1 MRKDFSEIKPK
12 KRKSFDEIK
21 SSDIQYG
28 VDDNYIASFVND
40 ANNWLSKSQSD
51 YGNMNF
57 NNNQSM
63 FDTKSS
69 ESAALSRRA
78 NTIRAFINSK
88 QDKSINKEKA
98 DEILNYLDEFGK
110 ANDQVFNA
118 YRQSSDAMNVYKR
131 SPEYQGYM
139 TAKDYADKYGNGT
152 TYNDVI
158 GDVDKL
164 KQDKN
169 SKNGYDALV
178 YDKAIEML
186 SDYAKNRYSL
196 TGTDN
201 SKGSVKGRQEL
212 YNQNADKIEELQA
225 ELPADKE
232 ADAENPYRFVSNK
245 DEALRTWLYYYDRFL
260 INTDED
266 NEQYIQ
272 TIKDDTGFDISDVVG
287 GLDGRQRAELSQE
300 LSNKYNQIGEKDY
313 LDYRDEKVG
322 DKQAEIDALTTANNS
337 YDRTQKA
344 VDEYMDKYR
353 DLASDYFHGKNVDF
367 PDIPRYSDNPYEN
380 APIYSDY
387 VPPEAGDITQP
398 MIGGAVDATDL
409 NGVAKAYQAVD
420 AHTEMLSS
428 DEKMIYSYILKT
440 EGEIRAKAFL
450 EKLKPILQRRA
461 AQAEEDYIKNEAS
474 GVEKAILAASSV
486 PINVLG
492 SAPGFLE
499 DAINVVSGNEI
510 NPYSEAHHTTNLVE
524 STRNAVQNDIES
536 ATNGANLAGFT
547 LGDLYQAGMSTADA
561 ALGSIMPTYY
571 AASMSMGAAQS
582 KAKDLWE
589 SGAPKDQIYTESIL
603 AGAAE
608 YAFEKISMDKIIS
621 LNDKGSAKEKLKN
634 ILKSAFIEGSEEFNT
649 DIANTI
655 VDAVVRGS
663 QSDWNQLINNYI
675 KQGHSKEEAQALALV
690 DIVKQAGKSFVGGAL
705 SGAGMSGAVSINKAA
720 GLIQEKAD
728 YNNYVKNVGNDVTS
742 AGNIQTLLSKAAQM
756 DNPAVKAQA
765 QRTQQA
771 LDKATQNST
780 KSTNKRLSREAGKLY
795 DTMQDSTAQGMKNA
809 KANEI
814 KAAIKSAY
822 AAQTGETDSSV
833 ISKAAD
839 AIYKSEYTHE
849 RLTRSERNLAKTA
862 AAQSAIESVKSNP
875 DLIESATQK
884 AQERGFRELVE
895 TAKLTKNQE
904 QETKTD
910 DDVDIAEFNYHEDDG
925 KVYTADGKK
934 QVDIASVAS
943 IGDNDITFNLNDGQ
957 TESAK
962 SLDMPTN
969 QAVIAQSILDVQKK
983 IGVPLTADIANT
995 LYQGYEQSD
1004 SPSVSA
1010 YMQDAQ
1016 TVLFNGYA
1024 NNTAPDSSIKLPQ
1037 GLRNQLY
1044 RMGRQLAASHT
1055 QAQQQNVNARVK
1067 GNKSRKGT
1075 VTFQD
1080 GINRNKLD
1088 PRRRAG
1094 VDAVEH
1100 LAQSLGFD
1108 VVFYRSTKD
1117 GKGRFSSE
1125 YVRKNKFVADGQ
1137 QAPSGFWRGGKM
1149 YLDIN
1154 AGMNGEGLILFT
1166 ASHELVHMIREGSPE
1181 DFKALSDFLVQN
1193 YSKQGVDI
1201 NDLVRKEMARS
1212 TNLTRDQAL
1221 EEVIA
1226 ESCETFLRDTTLND
1240 KAQELYKQ
1248 NPTLWSRIREA
1259 LKRIVDAVKQWHSVA
1274 RPQSEEARITMRA
1287 DVETLEN
1294 AYDLLI
1300 KGIIKS
1306 AENLRNMENNRT
1318 DTKYQGRAEA
1328 QDTEYLDA
1336 VERGDMDTAQRM
1348 VDEAAK
1354 EAGYNTP
1361 MLYHGTQKFGFTQF
1375 DLNKMDDGMS
1385 IFLTSTEETASTYSG
1400 VTGSRGVNETTVKS
1414 YDDLQRMSAKEL
1426 VDEAN
1431 RYNKRFHND
1440 ASDVEYRYYSYDDIK
1455 TMRDETEK
1463 KLKQLKPAIQEI
1475 GYKYANKAVENFDDN
1490 YHEAHGFIRELLKA
1504 IDNPVFEKGHTS
1516 RDIAYRYSTLGADIE
1531 WLVSREFKEFN
1542 TDEYK
1547 DLYDT
1552 LFVLNEIAEEK
1563 LKGKEAIIKVIGE
1576 DGIKFYI
1583 PENVVSL
1590 RNELLREVGSGN
1602 YGTFAKL
1609 QNPLVIEADGSYWN
1623 RIPIS
1628 HEIWSALPGLDRHWD
1643 RQDREVS
1650 NTRAISAYAKDNG
1663 YDGVIFKNLD
1673 DNGGRNNLVNKAQ
1686 SDVYVVF
1693 DSAQVKSADPVTY
1706 DDNGEVI
1713 PLSERF
1719 NTAQKDIRYQSRDSE
1734 YLDSVN
1740 SNDMKTAQNLVDEAA
1755 ERAFENSAIRGEDG
1769 KLIKM
1774 YHGTDSDFTVFD
1786 IVKYGGKTGTAE
1798 GLGINLI
1805 DRKEGASGYGSRVI
1819 ESYVNITK
1827 PAKTWEKTI
1836 TRNDLVKLIRKS
1848 AETEAQRMVEEDDY
1862 GSVTEALKDTWI
1874 SNYVNTYEY
1883 SNIEDVYKEVA
1894 DTVLRY
1900 NTNDR
1905 DIVWEVVNGSGAN
1918 YSNENWIKFYN
1929 DILKPTIG
1937 IDGFWTTWA
1946 AKDGKRANVVIA
1958 FDSSQVKSAEPVTY
1972 DDKGEVIP
1980 LSERFD
1986 TTKTDIRYQERGGDF
2001 FDIDDMFDDD
2011 SISSTVAREY
2021 ITHHE
2026 DIGEVLRNIADIEL
2040 PSSKVQSIVNRVIR
2054 SELGY
2059 LDEEA
2064 RRTLSIE
2071 LQLALERVSKTDAQD
2086 VSNEMINAVRKAVE
2100 GARITDERTQASY
2113 QDLRN
2118 VFKGKKFYLSDEQIN
2133 QLKEHDMTFDDFRKA
2148 MFGKVTI
2155 VKRENA
2161 KRSINGGYADA
2172 QHLSLEG
2179 LHDVLDNPEE
2189 VLEIRRDEWDNKNYD
2204 APYIIK
2210 KAFDTLREQQSQLVT
2225 DMYSDEAIDDMAIA
2239 IAAKITGDIV
2249 EAKYNS
2255 RKNPYVS
2262 KLVKDL
2268 QAKRT
2273 EAVNRQKE
2281 RNKQKL
2287 AELKTKERERA
2298 EKREQDL
2305 KKKYQEQRDR
2315 NREGRKR
2322 TELRGK
2328 IRKLTDSLQKRL
2340 TAPKGK
2346 QYVPRELISQ
2356 TVDVLNAVNLD
2367 SGRSTR
2373 LSEKLAALRNEYDK
2387 LKEREESYAMHN
2399 GVVSTMLLGLSDSV
2413 GNTPIMK
2420 MTLSQ
2425 LKQVYDVIRSMDYVI
2440 RESVKMTDTNFKKET
2455 HQIGR
2460 DWMAEIKAV
2469 PKEHVGI
2476 LSGYVQAMLSAE
2488 RFFNRIAGFKKNSTS
2503 SQLFDMLNKGQ
2514 LAQTQYEME
2523 FTQIFADLIQD
2534 KQLKSLYDTK
2544 NLVDIGL
2551 EDEDG
2556 NKVPI
2561 TRGMMLSLYMHL
2573 LNEDNT
2579 RHVMGGGL
2587 TVPNMKDYYKGDV
2600 KKAFGSGMKS
2610 VRVGELDYSQYVEGI
2625 KSVIER
2631 QLTEYE
2637 IKWIEAAQEFFDVAS
2652 RKALNE
2658 TTMKLYGFRRA
2669 NVNNYFPIH
2678 TDSNYRAATF
2688 ENIVRDMSLE
2698 NSGFMKER
2706 VKASNPIL
2714 LEDIVDV
2721 INDQIS
2727 KVAKYCGMTL
2737 PIRNFQKVYGTTTF
2751 GFETSVQ
2758 RELNSKFSAS
2768 SKNTGA
2774 TKYID
2779 NLLTDL
2785 TSGRSTDEG
2794 FIARMMGRA
2803 RGNLAQATLTLNPRV
2818 AIAQAASYPTAA
2830 AVIGWEPLF
2839 KALRKGGKNNT
2850 VFSRA
2855 DREAIAEISP
2865 LLWKRT
2871 QGYSNVEIGDIKE
2884 LRKQRHQVEG
2894 KLKKAMGWIEFFDGM
2909 TVGRLFYACQYY
2921 VDEQNPEL
2929 KRGTAEYNAKV
2940 ADVYNNVIE
2949 RTQPNYTT
2957 LQRPD
2962 ILRNPNAIIKS
2973 LSMFMTQRLQNFNIV
2988 YDAVGTYNRYL
2999 NDYKKGL
3006 NEVTAEDVKG
3016 ARTTLVRSVTSQ
3028 LVAAGTI
3035 VGMKLLADVL
3045 LHSMNGY
3052 RDDDDELTAESV
3064 SLKLLDNFADTLFG
3078 SVLFGSDLY
3087 SLVKSKIS
3095 GSRYYGISLSGV
3107 DSFVD
3112 AVTSIVNLRSTL
3124 DSVNK
3129 AATSVCQLFGIPLN
3143 NAEKIGKA
3151 IYYWVSD
3158 ISGGEAFESGV
3169 NRTNKQ
3175 NIHRYETRLNSGEVS
3190 KAKELLI
3197 AMLDDKMS
3205 QGKTEKEAKSW
3216 LRGRFTETYKQRYI
3230 DAVNQK
3236 NAEEVKNIREILLS
3250 TGLYGSLSD
3259 LDKSLKKWLK

>member
-1 MRKDFSEIKPK
+1 MAKKKSYHTIDELLEQQRQNAFSNFSVGDNKEYHTI
-12 KRKSFDEIK
+12 DEIK
-21 SSDIQYG
+21 KAATEQGLLTERAPATQPSAQTTSGRRNLMIRNNQIKNDSRQWKQNQVDGSNPFDLRNQVYKTQNETIPRIAQQAASDYVKNRMGYNYISQYGDDTRYSDVSNDINRVQQLKGGAARRGKDTEVYDRALDMLKDYASYNRNLAETMTVDEVRAKKNESTDQKDQDRENYTWLANYNNGDIIAQDAKEGEQNRLKAEQLTQYFKDQYGIDNVSLENAVDFGSKSRSSDIAYFDEDG
-28 VDDNYIASFVND
+28 EAVTWDNYLRIKSAETKLNDISNNKDVND
-40 ANNWLSKSQSD
+40 IYSKNVTDYDDINQIDKAIDMVNLSFSDATDNNAPTISTDEQRAITAYLSDKYNIDFSKDVNDVLTDLNNVRAEVENQFESDRESLSQAGYDWEELNYYNQYVKDKEEYQRRKAENEQFATEHPVAATLSSIAVAPAKVFDLAQNVAESFKSNDADETSALGLSNIYNDYNVNTANQYTSKVSQNINESVKESTNSDVLAWLASNSYSGISSSAQSAMTNAACVAMFGPQAGEVVALGLMGTEAAAD
-51 YGNMNF
+51 GF
-57 NNNQSM
+57 NNAVRNGSNNKEALFSALATGVNEVM
-63 FDTKSS
+63 FEKLSFDHLMKMKGNLDTKSLKGFVK
-69 ESAALSRRA
+69 SAL
-78 NTIRAFINSK
+78 
-88 QDKSINKEKA
+88 KSSPEMLVQGLVEA
-98 DEILNYLDEFGK
+98 DEE
-110 ANDQVFNA
+110 V
-118 YRQSSDAMNVYKR
+118 
-131 SPEYQGYM
+131 
-139 TAKDYADKYGNGT
+139 
-152 TYNDVI
+152 
-158 GDVDKL
+158 
-164 KQDKN
+164 
-169 SKNGYDALV
+169 
-178 YDKAIEML
+178 
-186 SDYAKNRYSL
+186 
-196 TGTDN
+196 
-201 SKGSVKGRQEL
+201 
-212 YNQNADKIEELQA
+212 
-225 ELPADKE
+225 
-232 ADAENPYRFVSNK
+232 
-245 DEALRTWLYYYDRFL
+245 
-260 INTDED
+260 
-266 NEQYIQ
+266 
-272 TIKDDTGFDISDVVG
+272 
-287 GLDGRQRAELSQE
+287 
-300 LSNKYNQIGEKDY
+300 
-313 LDYRDEKVG
+313 
-322 DKQAEIDALTTANNS
+322 
-337 YDRTQKA
+337 
-344 VDEYMDKYR
+344 
-353 DLASDYFHGKNVDF
+353 
-367 PDIPRYSDNPYEN
+367 
-380 APIYSDY
+380 
-387 VPPEAGDITQP
+387 
-398 MIGGAVDATDL
+398 
-409 NGVAKAYQAVD
+409 
-420 AHTEMLSS
+420 
-428 DEKMIYSYILKT
+428 
-440 EGEIRAKAFL
+440 
-450 EKLKPILQRRA
+450 
-461 AQAEEDYIKNEAS
+461 
-474 GVEKAILAASSV
+474 
-486 PINVLG
+486 
-492 SAPGFLE
+492 
-499 DAINVVSGNEI
+499 
-510 NPYSEAHHTTNLVE
+510 
-524 STRNAVQNDIES
+524 
-536 ATNGANLAGFT
+536 
-547 LGDLYQAGMSTADA
+547 
-561 ALGSIMPTYY
+561 
-571 AASMSMGAAQS
+571 
-582 KAKDLWE
+582 
-589 SGAPKDQIYTESIL
+589 
-603 AGAAE
+603 
-608 YAFEKISMDKIIS
+608 
-621 LNDKGSAKEKLKN
+621 
-634 ILKSAFIEGSEEFNT
+634 NT

-655 VDAVVRGS
+655 TDYIINGNHSEYNNSIERYIS
-663 QSDWNQLINNYI
+663 QGY
-675 KQGHSKEEAQALALV
+675 SKEEAEKLASEDKWKQLLESAYGGFIGGATAGSGKVAVNTAKAAVNSVSNRAERNQYIRNVGEDVTGAGNAQALL
-690 DIVKQAGKSFVGGAL
+690 DR
-705 SGAGMSGAVSINKAA
+705 
-720 GLIQEKAD
+720 
-728 YNNYVKNVGNDVTS
+728 
-742 AGNIQTLLSKAAQM
+742 AAQI
-756 DNPAVKAQA
+756 DDPAVKAQA

-771 LDKATQNST
+771 LDKANQNST
-780 KSTNKRLSREAGKLY
+780 KSTNNRLSRETGKLY
-795 DTMQDSTAQGMKNA
+795 AAMQDSTAQGIQNA
-809 KANEI
+809 EANEI

-822 AAQTGETDSSV
+822 AAQTGETDSTV

-839 AIYKSEYTHE
+839 AIYKSEYTDE
-849 RLTRSERNLAKTA
+849 RLTRSERNLAETA
-862 AAQSAIESVKSNP
+862 AAQSALESVKNNP

-884 AQERGFRELVE
+884 AQERGFRDYVE
-895 TAKLTKNQE
+895 TAKLTQK

-910 DDVDIAEFNYHEDDG
+910 DDVDIDEFNYHEDDG
-925 KVYTADGKK
+925 KVYTSDGKK

-969 QAVIAQSILDVQKK
+969 QAVLAQSILDVQKK

-1024 NNTAPDSSIKLPQ
+1024 NNTAPDISINLPQ
-1037 GLRNQLY
+1037 ELRDQLY

-1080 GINRNKLD
+1080 GVNRNRLD

-1193 YSKQGVDI
+1193 YAEQGVDI

-1259 LKRIVDAVKQWHSVA
+1259 LKRIVDAVKQWYAVA
-1274 RPQSEEARITMRA
+1274 KPQSEEARITMRA
-1287 DVETLEN
+1287 DVETLKN
-1294 AYDLLI
+1294 AYDLWT

-1306 AENLRNMENNRT
+1306 AENLRNMEREST
-1318 DTKYQGRAEA
+1318 DTKYQGRAES

-1336 VERGDMDTAQRM
+1336 VERGDMETAQRM

-1354 EAGYNTP
+1354 AAGYDRH
-1361 MLYHGTQKFGFTQF
+1361 LYHGAKTGGGFTVFKGWQYF
-1375 DLNKMDDGMS
+1375 
-1385 IFLTSTEETASTYSG
+1385 TAS
-1400 VTGSRGVNETTVKS
+1400 K
-1414 YDDLQRMSAKEL
+1414 
-1426 VDEAN
+1426 
-1431 RYNKRFHND
+1431 
-1440 ASDVEYRYYSYDDIK
+1440 
-1455 TMRDETEK
+1455 
-1463 KLKQLKPAIQEI
+1463 
-1475 GYKYANKAVENFDDN
+1475 
-1490 YHEAHGFIRELLKA
+1490 
-1504 IDNPVFEKGHTS
+1504 
-1516 RDIAYRYSTLGADIE
+1516 
-1531 WLVSREFKEFN
+1531 
-1542 TDEYK
+1542 
-1547 DLYDT
+1547 
-1552 LFVLNEIAEEK
+1552 
-1563 LKGKEAIIKVIGE
+1563 
-1576 DGIKFYI
+1576 
-1583 PENVVSL
+1583 
-1590 RNELLREVGSGN
+1590 
-1602 YGTFAKL
+1602 
-1609 QNPLVIEADGSYWN
+1609 
-1623 RIPIS
+1623 
-1628 HEIWSALPGLDRHWD
+1628 
-1643 RQDREVS
+1643 
-1650 NTRAISAYAKDNG
+1650 AYAERYTQRDTGKG
-1663 YDGVIFKNLD
+1663 LY
-1673 DNGGRNNLVNKAQ
+1673 
-1686 SDVYVVF
+1686 DVYVKSDRLF
-1693 DSAQVKSADPVTY
+1693 DTRKADDRAIFGEYKNEYGMGELQENGLPDWTDGYDLSEIIEENELDYDGIVLDEGGDLVDGKPVSRGLSYVIRDSSQVKSADPVTY
-1706 DDNGEVI
+1706 DDNGDVI

-1719 NTAQKDIRYQSRDSE
+1719 NESNKDIRYQSRVDD
-1734 YLDSVN
+1734 LFSV
-1740 SNDMKTAQNLVDEAA
+1740 
-1755 ERAFENSAIRGEDG
+1755 
-1769 KLIKM
+1769 
-1774 YHGTDSDFTVFD
+1774 
-1786 IVKYGGKTGTAE
+1786 
-1798 GLGINLI
+1798 
-1805 DRKEGASGYGSRVI
+1805 
-1819 ESYVNITK
+1819 
-1827 PAKTWEKTI
+1827 
-1836 TRNDLVKLIRKS
+1836 
-1848 AETEAQRMVEEDDY
+1848 
-1862 GSVTEALKDTWI
+1862 
-1874 SNYVNTYEY
+1874 
-1883 SNIEDVYKEVA
+1883 
-1894 DTVLRY
+1894 
-1900 NTNDR
+1900 
-1905 DIVWEVVNGSGAN
+1905 
-1918 YSNENWIKFYN
+1918 
-1929 DILKPTIG
+1929 
-1937 IDGFWTTWA
+1937 
-1946 AKDGKRANVVIA
+1946 
-1958 FDSSQVKSAEPVTY
+1958 
-1972 DDKGEVIP
+1972 
-1980 LSERFD
+1980 
-1986 TTKTDIRYQERGGDF
+1986 
-2001 FDIDDMFDDD
+2001 DDMFDDD

-2040 PSSKVQSIVNRVIR
+2040 PPSKVQSIVNRVIR
-2054 SELGY
+2054 NELGY

-2113 QDLRN
+2113 QELRN
-2118 VFKGKKFYLSDEQIN
+2118 VFKGKKYFLSDEQIN

-2172 QHLSLEG
+2172 QQLSLEG
-2179 LHDVLDNPEE
+2179 LHDLLDNPEE
-2189 VLEIRRDEWDNKNYD
+2189 VLGIRRDEWDNKNYD

-2210 KAFDTLREQQSQLVT
+2210 RAFDNLREQQSQLVT

-2273 EAVNRQKE
+2273 EAVNKQKE
-2281 RNKQKL
+2281 RTKQKL

-2328 IRKLTDSLQKRL
+2328 IRKLTDSLQRRL

-2387 LKEREESYAMHN
+2387 LKEREESYAMYDDFISN
-2399 GVVSTMLLGLSDSV
+2399 RLLDLSDSV
-2413 GNTPIMK
+2413 GNTPIMN

-2460 DWMAEIKAV
+2460 DWIAEIKAV

-2476 LSGYVQAMLSAE
+2476 LSGYVQTMLSAE

-2551 EDEDG
+2551 VDEDG

-2600 KKAFGSGMKS
+2600 EKAFGNGMKS
-2610 VRVGELDYSQYVEGI
+2610 VRVGALDYSQYAEGI

-2637 IKWIEAAQEFFDVAS
+2637 IKWIEAAQEFFDGAS

-2678 TDSNYRAATF
+2678 TDSNYRAPSF
-2688 ENIVRDMSLE
+2688 ESIAKDMSLE

-2706 VKASNPIL
+2706 VKASNPIY

-2721 INDQIS
+2721 VNDQIS

-2751 GFETSVQ
+2751 DFESSVQ
-2758 RELNSKFSAS
+2758 RELNRKFSAS
-2768 SKNTGA
+2768 KKNAGA

-2785 TSGRSTDEG
+2785 TSGRSTDDG
-2794 FIARMMGRA
+2794 FIARMLGRA

-2940 ADVYNNVIE
+2940 ADVYNKVIE

-2962 ILRNPNAIIKS
+2962 ILRNPNALIKS
-2973 LSMFMTQRLQNFNIV
+2973 LSMFMTQRLQNFNIL
-2988 YDAVGTYNRYL
+2988 YDAAGTYNRYL
-2999 NDYKKGL
+2999 KDYKKGL
-3006 NEVTAEDVKG
+3006 NGVTAEDVKG
-3016 ARTTLVRSVTSQ
+3016 ARKTLVRSVTSQ

-3035 VGMKLLADVL
+3035 VGMKLFADVL
-3045 LHSMNGY
+3045 LHSMNAY

-3087 SLVKSKIS
+3087 ALIKTAVS
-3095 GSRYYGISLSGV
+3095 GERYYGISLSGV
-3107 DSFVD
+3107 DSLVD
-3112 AVTSIVNLRSTL
+3112 AVTNIVNLRKGVTL
-3124 DSVNK
+3124 DSANK
-3129 AATSVCQLFGIPLN
+3129 AATSICQLFGIPLN

-3151 IYYWVSD
+3151 IYYWSSD

-3169 NRTNKQ
+3169 NRTIKQ
-3175 NIHRYETRLNSGEVS
+3175 NIHRYETRLNSGEAD
-3190 KAKELLI
+3190 KANELLT

-3216 LRGRFTETYKQRYI
+3216 LRGRFTSTYKQRYI
-3230 DAVNQK
+3230 DAMNSK
-3236 NAEEVKNIREILLS
+3236 DTEEVKNIREILLS
-3250 TGLYGSLSD
+3250 TGLYGSLSEQ
-3259 LDKSLKKWLK
+3259 DKTLKKWLE

>member
-1 MRKDFSEIKPK
+1 MSKKNNSSFLEGYEDFK
-12 KRKSFDEIK
+12 KRREEEKNTSFIEGYKQYKKRREEENARVIESWRGSPKTITQPNPTSDLRLENQIK
-21 SSDIQYG
+21 RTNSQTLPRIAQQVAEDYLQNRMGYDTIAKYDDNTRYSDVSSDIEHLKQLRGGAARRDRDTG
-28 VDDNYIASFVND
+28 VYDRALEMLKGYSQRYRLDDTDTSPEAVKDRENLYNDNKREISRLNSQLEAEKGGSLNQALRQWLDSYDDNGI
-40 ANNWLSKSQSD
+40 
-51 YGNMNF
+51 
-57 NNNQSM
+57 
-63 FDTKSS
+63 
-69 ESAALSRRA
+69 
-78 NTIRAFINSK
+78 I
-88 QDKSINKEKA
+88 
-98 DEILNYLDEFGK
+98 
-110 ANDQVFNA
+110 
-118 YRQSSDAMNVYKR
+118 
-131 SPEYQGYM
+131 
-139 TAKDYADKYGNGT
+139 
-152 TYNDVI
+152 
-158 GDVDKL
+158 
-164 KQDKN
+164 
-169 SKNGYDALV
+169 
-178 YDKAIEML
+178 
-186 SDYAKNRYSL
+186 
-196 TGTDN
+196 
-201 SKGSVKGRQEL
+201 
-212 YNQNADKIEELQA
+212 
-225 ELPADKE
+225 
-232 ADAENPYRFVSNK
+232 
-245 DEALRTWLYYYDRFL
+245 
-260 INTDED
+260 TDED
-266 NEQYIQ
+266 NQYIIDN
-272 TIKDDTGFDISDVVG
+272 IKNDTGYDLSETLG
-287 GLDGRQRAELSQE
+287 GLDSAERQAKAEELRALVGQDDSQ
-300 LSNKYNQIGEKDY
+300 KRKRIQDRIK
-313 LDYRDEKVG
+313 
-322 DKQAEIDALTTANNS
+322 ALTAQNTA
-337 YDRTQKA
+337 YERTQKKSDDYA
-344 VDEYMDKYR
+344 DLYR
-353 DLASDYFHGKNVDF
+353 DKAKEEEKDPYGLLSGSLHTRNMVPKDYYESVEGK
-367 PDIPRYSDNPYEN
+367 DNPLFTE
-380 APIYSDY
+380 S
-387 VPPEAGDITQP
+387 GDLSQP
-398 MIGGAVDATDL
+398 MIKRFEDSPAASS
-409 NGVAKAYQAVD
+409 AYKNID
-420 AHTEMLSS
+420 AHTEMLTA
-428 DEKMIYSYILKT
+428 DEKEIYSYLLRNKS
-440 EGEIRAKAFL
+440 ELEAKAYID
-450 EKLKPILQRRA
+450 ELKDTLQKRYNDSA
-461 AQAEEDYIKNEAS
+461 AEYIDDAN
-474 GVEKAILAASSV
+474 GVEKAILLASSV
-486 PINVLG
+486 PMNVYG
-492 SAPGFLE
+492 SVTGFAE
-499 DAINVVSGNEI
+499 DAINMATGGEI
-510 NPYSEAHHTTNLVE
+510 HPYSEAHAMYNIGQQ
-524 STRNAVQNDIES
+524 TRSAVANDIDE
-536 ATNGANLAGFT
+536 ATGGANVAGFS
-547 LGDLYQAGMSTADA
+547 LGDAFQAAMSIPDFM
-561 ALGSIMPTYY
+561 LGSLTPEFYL
-571 AASMSMGAAQS
+571 ASMSMGAAQS
-582 KAKDLWE
+582 RAKELWE
-589 SGAPKDQIYTESIL
+589 EGASYDQIVSESVL
-603 AGAAE
+603 TGAAE
-608 YAFEKISMDKIIS
+608 AIFEEVSLDKIVKMANGGS
-621 LNDKGSAKEKLKN
+621 LKDYITTALKGMA
-634 ILKSAFIEGSEEFNT
+634 IEGSEEVNT
-649 DIANTI
+649 EIANILTDVI
-655 VDAVVRGS
+655 VRGS
-663 QSDWNQLINNYI
+663 QSDWGKAIQKYI
-675 KQGHSKEEAQALALV
+675 DEGYSEKEAKGLALG
-690 DIVKQAGKSFVGGAL
+690 DMVKQVGYAGVGGMIG
-705 SGAGMSGAVSINKAA
+705 GAGGSAGVAFNKGA
-720 GLIQEKAD
+720 GLIQQKQERNQYARQA
-728 YNNYVKNVGNDVTS
+728 GQAVTG
-742 AGNIQTLLSKAAQM
+742 AGNTQALLDRATQI
-756 DNPAVKAQA
+756 DDPAVKAQA
-765 QRTQQA
+765 QKTQQA
-771 LDKATQNST
+771 LDKANQNST
-780 KSTNKRLSREAGKLY
+780 KSTNNRLSRETGKLY
-795 DTMQDSTAQGMKNA
+795 AAMQDSTAQGIQNA
-809 KANEI
+809 EANEI

-822 AAQTGETDSSV
+822 AAETGETDSSV

-839 AIYKSEYTHE
+839 AIYKSEYTDE
-849 RLTRSERNLAKTA
+849 RLTRSERNLAETA
-862 AAQSAIESVKSNP
+862 AAQSALESVKNNP

-884 AQERGFRELVE
+884 AQERGFRDYVE
-895 TAKLTKNQE
+895 TAKLTQKQE

-910 DDVDIAEFNYHEDDG
+910 DDVDIDEFNYHEDDG
-925 KVYTADGKK
+925 KVYTSDGKK

-969 QAVIAQSILDVQKK
+969 QAVLAQSILDVQKK

-1024 NNTAPDSSIKLPQ
+1024 NNTAPDSSINLPQ
-1037 GLRNQLY
+1037 ELRDQLY

-1181 DFKALSDFLVQN
+1181 GFKGLSDFLVKN
-1193 YSKQGVDI
+1193 YAEQGVDI

-1226 ESCETFLRDTTLND
+1226 ESCEPFLRDTTLNG

-1259 LKRIVDAVKQWHSVA
+1259 LKRIVDAVKQWYSVA

-1287 DVETLEN
+1287 GVETLEQ
-1294 AYDLLI
+1294 AYDLWT

-1306 AENLRNMENNRT
+1306 AENLRNMEREST

-1354 EAGYNTP
+1354 VAGAYTQYGSYTP
-1361 MLYHGTQKFGFTQF
+1361 ELFYHGTRAEGFTEFRYSRNNQTGTDYGKAF
-1375 DLNKMDDGMS
+1375 YFTTDYEKAAGYAYDISKDSRVNDYKAERDRLTKEFLKSPTTENKERLKKHHETLYEIIDGGNNGG
-1385 IFLTSTEETASTYSG
+1385 LQKGTEVKSTY
-1400 VTGSRGVNETTVKS
+1400 
-1414 YDDLQRMSAKEL
+1414 
-1426 VDEAN
+1426 
-1431 RYNKRFHND
+1431 
-1440 ASDVEYRYYSYDDIK
+1440 
-1455 TMRDETEK
+1455 
-1463 KLKQLKPAIQEI
+1463 
-1475 GYKYANKAVENFDDN
+1475 
-1490 YHEAHGFIRELLKA
+1490 
-1504 IDNPVFEKGHTS
+1504 
-1516 RDIAYRYSTLGADIE
+1516 
-1531 WLVSREFKEFN
+1531 
-1542 TDEYK
+1542 
-1547 DLYDT
+1547 
-1552 LFVLNEIAEEK
+1552 LFMK
-1563 LKGKEAIIKVIGE
+1563 
-1576 DGIKFYI
+1576 
-1583 PENVVSL
+1583 
-1590 RNELLREVGSGN
+1590 
-1602 YGTFAKL
+1602 
-1609 QNPLVIEADGSYWN
+1609 NPLVVDA
-1623 RIPIS
+1623 
-1628 HEIWSALPGLDRHWD
+1628 
-1643 RQDREVS
+1643 
-1650 NTRAISAYAKDNG
+1650 
-1663 YDGVIFKNLD
+1663 
-1673 DNGGRNNLVNKAQ
+1673 
-1686 SDVYVVF
+1686 
-1693 DSAQVKSADPVTY
+1693 
-1706 DDNGEVI
+1706 NGEYYYKVY
-1713 PLSERF
+1713 P
-1719 NTAQKDIRYQSRDSE
+1719 
-1734 YLDSVN
+1734 
-1740 SNDMKTAQNLVDEAA
+1740 
-1755 ERAFENSAIRGEDG
+1755 
-1769 KLIKM
+1769 
-1774 YHGTDSDFTVFD
+1774 
-1786 IVKYGGKTGTAE
+1786 
-1798 GLGINLI
+1798 
-1805 DRKEGASGYGSRVI
+1805 
-1819 ESYVNITK
+1819 
-1827 PAKTWEKTI
+1827 
-1836 TRNDLVKLIRKS
+1836 
-1848 AETEAQRMVEEDDY
+1848 DY
-1862 GSVTEALKDTWI
+1862 FK
-1874 SNYVNTYEY
+1874 
-1883 SNIEDVYKEVA
+1883 
-1894 DTVLRY
+1894 
-1900 NTNDR
+1900 
-1905 DIVWEVVNGSGAN
+1905 
-1918 YSNENWIKFYN
+1918 
-1929 DILKPTIG
+1929 
-1937 IDGFWTTWA
+1937 A
-1946 AKDGKRANVVIA
+1946 AKQLGSDGIVVHNVVDNPRGKARPITVGIV
-1958 FDSSQVKSAEPVTY
+1958 FESNQIKSAEPVTY
-1972 DDKGEVIP
+1972 DDDGKVIP
-1980 LSERFD
+1980 LSERFNESN
-1986 TTKTDIRYQERGGDF
+1986 KDIRYQSRDDLF
-2001 FDIDDMFDDD
+2001 STDDMFDDD

-2113 QDLRN
+2113 QELRN
-2118 VFKGKKFYLSDEQIN
+2118 VFKGKKFYLTDEQIN

-2148 MFGKVTI
+2148 MFGKATI
-2155 VKRENA
+2155 IKRENA

-2172 QHLSLEG
+2172 QQLSLEG
-2179 LHDVLDNPEE
+2179 LHDLLDNPEE
-2189 VLEIRRDEWDNKNYD
+2189 VLGIRRDEWDNKNYD

-2210 KAFDTLREQQSQLVT
+2210 NAFDTLREQQSQLVT

-2268 QAKRT
+2268 QTKRT
-2273 EAVNRQKE
+2273 EAVNKQKE

-2328 IRKLTDSLQKRL
+2328 IRKLTDSLQRRL

-2387 LKEREESYAMHN
+2387 LKEREESYAMYD
-2399 GVVSTMLLGLSDSV
+2399 GVISNMLLGLSDSV
-2413 GNTPIMK
+2413 GNTPIMN

-2425 LKQVYDVIRSMDYVI
+2425 LKQVYDVNRSMDYVI

-2460 DWMAEIKAV
+2460 DWIAEIKAV
-2469 PKEHVGI
+2469 PKEHVGL
-2476 LSGYVQAMLSAE
+2476 LSGYVQTMLSAE

-2551 EDEDG
+2551 VDEDG

-2600 KKAFGSGMKS
+2600 KKAFGNGMKS
-2610 VRVGELDYSQYVEGI
+2610 VRVGALDYSQYAEGI

-2637 IKWIEAAQEFFDVAS
+2637 IKWIEAAQEFFDGAS

-2688 ENIVRDMSLE
+2688 ENITKDMSLE

-2758 RELNSKFSAS
+2758 RELNKKFSSS

-2785 TSGRSTDEG
+2785 TSGRSTDDG

-2894 KLKKAMGWIEFFDGM
+2894 KLKKAMGWIELFDGM

-2940 ADVYNNVIE
+2940 ADVYNKVIE

-2962 ILRNPNAIIKS
+2962 ILRNPNALIKS
-2973 LSMFMTQRLQNFNIV
+2973 LSMFMTQRLQNFNIL
-2988 YDAVGTYNRYL
+2988 YDAAGTYNRYL
-2999 NDYKKGL
+2999 KDYKKGL
-3006 NEVTAEDVKG
+3006 NGVTAEDVKG
-3016 ARTTLVRSVTSQ
+3016 ARKTLVRSVTSQ

-3045 LHSMNGY
+3045 LHSMNAY

-3078 SVLFGSDLY
+3078 SILFGSDLY
-3087 SLVKSKIS
+3087 ALIKTAVS
-3095 GSRYYGISLSGV
+3095 GERYYGISLSGV
-3107 DSFVD
+3107 DSVVD
-3112 AVTSIVNLRSTL
+3112 AITNIVNLRKGITL
-3124 DSVNK
+3124 DSANK

-3151 IYYWVSD
+3151 IYYWSSD

-3169 NRTNKQ
+3169 NRTIKQ
-3175 NIHRYETRLNSGEVS
+3175 NLHRYETRLNSGEAD
-3190 KAKELLI
+3190 KAKELLT

-3216 LRGRFTETYKQRYI
+3216 LRGRFTATYKQRYI
-3230 DAVNQK
+3230 DAMNSK
-3236 NAEEVKNIREILLS
+3236 DTEEVKNIREILLS

-3259 LDKSLKKWLK
+3259 LDKTLKNWLK